1 MPDPNRPPKTVRFR
15 LPKGVVEHFRR
26 SKTSSD
32 GRHTAHA
39 NGLSRLSRA
48 FESLSVSG
56 ALVMIIA
63 CGCLATA
70 FVLEFT
76 VRR

>member
-1 MPDPNRPPKTVRFR
+1 MSDSARPPKTVRFR

-26 SKTSSD
+26 AKKADAEDSSPH
-32 GRHTAHA
+32 GARISWLT
-39 NGLSRLSRA
+39 RT
-48 FESLSVSG
+48 FESLSLSG

-70 FVLEFT
+70 VALEFT
-76 VRR
+76 MRR